1 MASTNPTPNQVY
13 VSNSVPFGGFFINRW
28 RNTGTQAVPAWT
40 KISVDRVESF
50 SPQASVKLDKRPDVD
65 GGPNGFT
72 MVSGDYEGSITI
84 QAATD
89 ATPSPLP
96 GDVFTTSVIF
106 RDKAGA
112 AIQQLV
118 VLGAMT
124 PAVDANY
131 RRLTTMLLEG
141 ATRGLYFP
149 AIASSRMHASVTLR
163 AIGPQ

>member
-72 MVSGDYEGSITI
+72 MVSGDYEGTITI

-131 RRLTTMLLEG
+131 RKYSGNAIVDL
-141 ATRGLYFP
+141 FP
-149 AIASSRMHASVTLR
+149 GTSGPALNAISEY
-163 AIGPQ
+163 PN